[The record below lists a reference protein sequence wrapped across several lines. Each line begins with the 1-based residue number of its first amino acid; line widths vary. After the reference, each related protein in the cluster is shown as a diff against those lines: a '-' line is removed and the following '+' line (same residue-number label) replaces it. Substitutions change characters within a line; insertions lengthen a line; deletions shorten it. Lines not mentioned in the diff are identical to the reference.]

1 MKNKKISI
9 FIASLFVLISFIT
22 GGILSFNTEKKYYNN
37 LPIYTASPMYLYD
50 TSTPQKAIGISDY
63 VFVAK
68 IKSVV
73 GTKYLDK
80 SSESNKKALFEEDS
94 SPYTLYE
101 IEVIKNIKGQLNTE
115 EPILFI
121 QFGGLNKDGKGY
133 TLIEGVN
140 LLTENNYYLILSN
153 TIKMDGKIILEA
165 SEATRL
171 IDLGQT
177 INYEVI
183 NKYEEAYKNEE
194 VPKTYQR
201 SEKSTF
207 DITNE
212 IR

>member
-1 MKNKKISI
+1 MKNKKVSVCFAIFFVAIGFVIS
-9 FIASLFVLISFIT
+9 
-22 GGILSFNTEKKYYNN
+22 GILLYNTGKKYYKN
-37 LPIYTASPMYLYD
+37 LPVYTASPMYLYD

-68 IKSVV
+68 IKKIV
-73 GTKYLDK
+73 GTRYLD
-80 SSESNKKALFEEDS
+80 ESTDKNKKASLKEDS

-115 EPILFI
+115 EPILFT

-153 TIKMDGKIILEA
+153 TIKMDGEIILEA

-177 INYEVI
+177 INYELI